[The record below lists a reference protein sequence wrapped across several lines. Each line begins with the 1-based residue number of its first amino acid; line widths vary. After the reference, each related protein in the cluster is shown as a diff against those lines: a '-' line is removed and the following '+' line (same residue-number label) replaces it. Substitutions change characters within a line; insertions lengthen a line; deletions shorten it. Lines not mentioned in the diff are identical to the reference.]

1 MKGSFL
7 KNSEKRGR
15 ERKMKITKK
24 KIRFFLALIYITGF
38 YLLAVQ
44 QTVQA
49 AEYWPEGPQIGSESG
64 IVMDIQTGTILY
76 EKNIDHQHY
85 PASITKIMTAL
96 LAVENSK
103 MDEVVTF
110 SKDAVYKTEGSG
122 IARDVGEEMTMEQC
136 LYGMMLESSNEC
148 AYAIAE
154 HVGGTL
160 DKFVQMMNEKAKKL
174 GCTNTHFNN
183 PHGLPD
189 ENHYTSAHDMA
200 RIARAAYQNET
211 FRLICGTKTYTIPKT
226 NKHKDEETYLQNH
239 HNMLFAHTTPDFL
252 YEYCTGGKT
261 GYTSVAR
268 YTLVTFAEKDGMS
281 LVSVIMKNDDGRGQ
295 YEDTRSLLDFAFDN
309 FQMVN
314 VAQHEGHGDGGT
326 EKTQGILGGT
336 KNFAQIDPKAEIILP
351 KTAEFSEAAEKINYK
366 NASDHMI
373 ATIRY
378 QFAGHD
384 VGKAK
389 IIVSDKQTDTF
400 PFTAHIRNG
409 KTDQGN
415 GRQVIEINIWKLVR
429 VILVIVVFLLIL
441 LIWIHISGNMN
452 FIKHK
457 IKRKR
462 NAGRSKIRVKRSG
475 RRWKK

>member
-1 MKGSFL
+1 MKV
-7 KNSEKRGR
+7 
-15 ERKMKITKK
+15 TKK
-24 KIRFFLALIYITGF
+24 KKRFFLAVLYIIGF
-38 YLLAVQ
+38 YLLTAQ

-76 EKNIDHQHY
+76 EKNIEQQHY

-110 SKDAVYKTEGSG
+110 SKDSVYKTEGSG

-154 HVGGTL
+154 HVGGTF
-160 DKFVQMMNEKAKKL
+160 DKFVQMMNEKAVAL

-200 RIARAAYQNET
+200 RIARAAYRNET
-211 FRLICGTKTYTIPKT
+211 FRLICGTKSYTIPKT
-226 NKHKDEETYLQNH
+226 NKHTTEETYLQNH
-239 HNMLFAHTTPDFL
+239 HNMLVAHTTPDFL

-268 YTLVTFAEKDGMS
+268 YTLVTYAEKDGMS
-281 LVSVIMKNDDGRGQ
+281 LVSVIMRNEDGRGQ
-295 YEDTRSLLDFAFDN
+295 YEDTRSLLDFGFDN

-314 VAQHEGHGDGGT
+314 VAQHENREGGEH
-326 EKTQGILGGT
+326 EKTQGILGMA
-336 KNFAQIDPKAEIILP
+336 KSFAQIDPKAEIILP
-351 KTAEFSEAAEKINYK
+351 KTAEFSEATEKISYK
-366 NASDHMI
+366 NASDKMI

-378 QFAGHD
+378 QFAGHN
-384 VGKAK
+384 VGNAR
-389 IIVSDKQTDTF
+389 IIVSENEADTF
-400 PFTAHIRNG
+400 AFTAHIRDG

-415 GRQVIEINIWKLVR
+415 GKQVIEINIWKLAR
-429 VILVIVVFLLIL
+429 VILIIVAVLVIIF
-441 LIWIHISGNMN
+441 IWIHISGNMN

-457 IKRKR
+457 INRKR
-462 NAGRSKIRVKRSG
+462 NAGRSKIRVNRSG
-475 RRWKK
+475 KRWKK